1 MGKPKAITEE
11 TKVESTGYI
20 DDVTHVVG
28 ARNKEDLEIELND
41 LCSLLKRLY
50 NSKILQT
57 NVTKTCFITIASSHD
72 NRSPNK
78 LKIKVDENFSITE
91 DQCIKILGFFQNRRN
106 SMETQVNAIAAKT
119 GMLMSKLKPVN
130 PYLDYQTRRTL
141 ITTKVKAAK

>member
-28 ARNKEDLEIELND
+28 AKNKEELEIELNN
-41 LCSLLKRLY
+41 LYSLLKRLY
-50 NSKILQT
+50 NNKILQT
-57 NVTKTCFITIASSHD
+57 NDMKTCFITIASSHD

-91 DQCIKILGFFQNRRN
+91 DQCIKILGFFQNRQN
-106 SMETQVNAIAAKT
+106 SMDTQANAIAAKT
-119 GMLMSKLKPVN
+119 GMLMSKLKPAI

>member
-28 ARNKEDLEIELND
+28 AKNKEELEIELNN
-41 LCSLLKRLY
+41 LYSLLKRLY
-50 NSKILQT
+50 NNKILQM
-57 NVTKTCFITIASSHD
+57 NGTKTCFITIASSHD

-106 SMETQVNAIAAKT
+106 SMDTQVNAIAAK
-119 GMLMSKLKPVN
+119 P
-130 PYLDYQTRRTL
+130 
-141 ITTKVKAAK
+141 AC

>member
-28 ARNKEDLEIELND
+28 AKNKEELEIELNN
-41 LCSLLKRLY
+41 LYSLLKRLY
-50 NSKILQT
+50 NNKILQMKG
-57 NVTKTCFITIASSHD
+57 TKTCFITIASSHD

-106 SMETQVNAIAAKT
+106 SMDTQVNAMAAKT
-119 GMLMSKLKPVN
+119 GMPMSKLKPAI
-130 PYLDYQTRRTL
+130 PYLCQAIGT
-141 ITTKVKAAK
+141 I